1 MTLAMSASDN
11 VAFYSPNKYSSLTAL
26 HGVGKMHGARRVI
39 AFCLLTA
46 VLPTILLI
54 TPLYLRH
61 SVYADITYAVA
72 ESDILEMANGVSTVF
87 CQAHSLKMNSTF
99 SAFQMSGIPEV
110 STSSRKHIQLKK
122 SMKLPDD
129 TLEYWGFFLP
139 KGSTVRLS
147 VCARWDGSHI
157 LVVKGDKVLRQCAGL
172 SEPNLD
178 GPHMAQGQGQVLV
191 TYEGAAQEILHSD
204 SAGHL
209 EEVLKQQKEEQQNVG
224 SEVVDEKPFEDPKQ
238 LMTTPLSVIDEHTEG
253 RKHRHQ
259 RTRRKHFRE
268 NNSTAAPHSA
278 NSTFHERKRD
288 LEETLNGQDK
298 EALGNHVR
306 RKRRAEGIP
315 KLKLDGGI
323 AHGGNAIN
331 FTDNKNDSSMSSF
344 ERMLLSCYDR
354 HILLDREFAPSEL
367 CTSFKYLEN
376 GTHLQTMHDVIL
388 DGYYYYIFYSD
399 NDFHPNDVHAI
410 FDIFKPTYKYR
421 NYTKGCINSTECTFP
436 VSFLSKDFVVVE
448 VPTRDGI
455 EQESDDITMLQ
466 SVCHPRMAV
475 YAIFPVTVLFLI
487 LGCAFL

>member
-1 MTLAMSASDN
+1 M
-11 VAFYSPNKYSSLTAL
+11 
-26 HGVGKMHGARRVI
+26 
-39 AFCLLTA
+39 
-46 VLPTILLI
+46 
-54 TPLYLRH
+54 
-61 SVYADITYAVA
+61 
-72 ESDILEMANGVSTVF
+72 
-87 CQAHSLKMNSTF
+87 
-99 SAFQMSGIPEV
+99 
-110 STSSRKHIQLKK
+110 
-122 SMKLPDD
+122 
-129 TLEYWGFFLP
+129 
-139 KGSTVRLS
+139 
-147 VCARWDGSHI
+147 
-157 LVVKGDKVLRQCAGL
+157 LRQCAGL
-172 SEPNLD
+172 NEPNLD

-209 EEVLKQQKEEQQNVG
+209 EELIKQQKEEQQNIG
-224 SEVVDEKPFEDPKQ
+224 SEIVDNEKPYDNPKQ
-238 LMTTPLSVIDEHTEG
+238 PLSTPPSVIDDHTEG

-268 NNSTAAPHSA
+268 SNSTAAPQHGV

-288 LEETLNGQDK
+288 LEETLTGSQDNK
-298 EALGNHVR
+298 EVFNNHVR
-306 RKRRAEGIP
+306 QKRRAEGIP

-354 HILLDREFAPSEL
+354 NILLDKEFAPSEL
-367 CTSFKYLEN
+367 CTNFKYLEN
-376 GTHLQTMHDVIL
+376 GTHLQTVHDVVM

-466 SVCHPRMAV
+466 SICHPRMAI
-475 YAIFPVTVLFLI
+475 YAIFPVAVLFLI